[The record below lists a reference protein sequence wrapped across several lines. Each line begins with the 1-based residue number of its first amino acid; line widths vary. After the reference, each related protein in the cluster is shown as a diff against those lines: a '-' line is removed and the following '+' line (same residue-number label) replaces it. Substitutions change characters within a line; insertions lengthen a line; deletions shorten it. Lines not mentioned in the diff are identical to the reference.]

1 MILSMWLVVVYVDGL
16 FQLHAHWTNQ
26 DLNRQTKNTSKQKN
40 CPWKSERPKE
50 ASNRATHVR
59 RRRYMFENLL
69 VGSFLAVVP
78 LLVEPWVYVPACIPM
93 EGVKHWKKIHIQPV
107 SYVQRYEP
115 IHYLSGQGRT
125 YRITVMRLGEREKQ
139 IFDAQPFAETVSF
152 SWCVFQDRST
162 ASCSGTG
169 IH

>member
-59 RRRYMFENLL
+59 RQHYSLGKPL
-69 VGSFLAVVP
+69 VCSLPFVWFAVVWTCFLWWVGLHP
-78 LLVEPWVYVPACIPM
+78 KDGCNARKTLTFTCSPKHKGTNLSTTTVDKGGLTELLWWDAMNTKNV
-93 EGVKHWKKIHIQPV
+93 
-107 SYVQRYEP
+107 
-115 IHYLSGQGRT
+115 
-125 YRITVMRLGEREKQ
+125 
-139 IFDAQPFAETVSF
+139 FDAYTREY
-152 SWCVFQDRST
+152 C
-162 ASCSGTG
+162 
-169 IH
+169 